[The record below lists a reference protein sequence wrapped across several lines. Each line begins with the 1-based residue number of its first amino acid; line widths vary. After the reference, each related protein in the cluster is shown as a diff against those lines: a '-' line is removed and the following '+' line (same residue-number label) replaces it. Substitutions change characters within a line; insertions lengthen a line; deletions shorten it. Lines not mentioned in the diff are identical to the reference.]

1 MRKILTAYYN
11 REPEKSKCLLCP
23 METKTRRVRNM
34 PPLPEKTPFALR
46 FFLHSREGYS
56 ILKL

>member
-23 METKTRRVRNM
+23 METK
-34 PPLPEKTPFALR
+34 LR
-46 FFLHSREGYS
+46 IGQDTLAAF
-56 ILKL
+56 